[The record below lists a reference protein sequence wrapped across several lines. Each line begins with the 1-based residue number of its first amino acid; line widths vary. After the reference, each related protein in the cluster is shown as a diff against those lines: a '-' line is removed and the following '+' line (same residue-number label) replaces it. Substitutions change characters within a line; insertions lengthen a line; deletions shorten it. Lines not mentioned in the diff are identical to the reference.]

1 MHSVYF
7 FISPFYLFYFTFL
20 INEIPNFFP
29 TMDCTIF
36 QQCKQ
41 YVGTGKKTLMST
53 SDGLGPSVFCRKMER
68 ARPMRKEMEGIVVYF
83 PQESAFWLL
92 CINL

>member
-41 YVGTGKKTLMST
+41 YVGTGKKNFDVHLWRIRSVRFL
-53 SDGLGPSVFCRKMER
+53 SKDGTGASYEER
-68 ARPMRKEMEGIVVYF
+68 NGRNSSLFPARVRIL
-83 PQESAFWLL
+83 AFMH
-92 CINL
+92 